1 MISNRTDVIRQ
12 RLEQELANVQR
23 AADRSAADERPV
35 LETLERVF
43 RARLADLPER
53 RTPVR
58 PIRVEDVL
66 PPAHHH
72 VMQ

>member
-1 MISNRTDVIRQ
+1 MRVFQTDVIRQ

-23 AADRSAADERPV
+23 AADLSAEDDRPV

-53 RTPVR
+53 RTVPPV
-58 PIRVEDVL
+58 RVEDVL
-66 PPAHHH
+66 PPAHPH
-72 VMQ
+72 VIQ